1 MSPSPE
7 RIAGICPCGTGA
19 AYADCCEVFHRG
31 AALPPSPERLMRSR
45 FAAFAKG
52 AVDYLLATSHPAL
65 HAPDER
71 GILERAVRETKWL
84 ALRILDAPPAVGDEG
99 TVEFAAWFE
108 AKPMGQLR
116 ERSAFVRE
124 GGRWFYRAGTILPAL
139 EIGRNDPC
147 WCGSGLKLKKCH
159 G

>member
-1 MSPSPE
+1 MSARPKVVDGS
-7 RIAGICPCGTGA
+7 CPCGTGT
-19 AYADCCEVFHRG
+19 AYEACCGAFHRG
-31 AALPPSPERLMRSR
+31 ASLPPSPEVLMRSR

-52 AVDYLLATSHPAL
+52 EVEYLLATSHPAL

-71 GILERAVRETKWL
+71 AILERAVRETKWL
-84 ALRILDAPPAVGDEG
+84 ALRILEAPPAVGDAG

-108 AKPMGQLR
+108 AKPVGQLH

-124 GGRWFYRAGTILPAL
+124 GGRWLYRAGTILPAL
-139 EIGRNDPC
+139 VIGRNDPC
-147 WCGSGLKLKKCH
+147 WCGSGTKLKKCH

>member
-1 MSPSPE
+1 
-7 RIAGICPCGTGA
+7 
-19 AYADCCEVFHRG
+19 
-31 AALPPSPERLMRSR
+31 MRSR

-52 AVDYLLATSHPAL
+52 EVDYLLGSSHPAL

-71 GILERAVRETKWL
+71 SVLERAVKETKWL
-84 ALRILDAPPAVGDEG
+84 ALRIIDAPSSEGDSG

-108 AKPMGQLR
+108 ARPLGQLH
-116 ERSAFVRE
+116 ERSSFVRE
-124 GGRWFYRAGTILPAL
+124 GGRWLYRSGTILLPV

-147 WCGSGLKLKKCH
+147 WCGSGLKRKKCH